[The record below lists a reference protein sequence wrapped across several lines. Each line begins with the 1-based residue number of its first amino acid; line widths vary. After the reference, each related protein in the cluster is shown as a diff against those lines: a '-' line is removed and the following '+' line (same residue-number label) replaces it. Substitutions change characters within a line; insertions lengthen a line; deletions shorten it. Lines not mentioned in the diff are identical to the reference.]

1 PAVRVSAGRGAREA
15 VDGGVE
21 VLGGRGSEGGGD
33 GDVTLGTLPL
43 LDTVLDAVSVPV
55 LAGGGIASARSLAAV
70 LAAGASGAWVGTRL
84 AACPEALTGD
94 AGRRALI
101 AAAGTDTRITRVFDV
116 AMGLPWPA
124 RFPSRVLTNAFVAR
138 WAGRED
144 ALAADQPAREELEAS
159 IAGDDLRVAPVDAG
173 QGVGMIRDDAPVG
186 EVIGQMCAGAERLLH
201 RWGT

>member
-43 LDTVLDAVSVPV
+43 LDTVLDAVSAPV

-94 AGRRALI
+94 GSRRALI
-101 AAAGTDTRITRVFDV
+101 AARATDTTITRVFDV
-116 AMGLPWPA
+116 ARGRPWPEW
-124 RFPSRVLTNAFVAR
+124 FPPRVLTNAFGQRGTGSEEAP
-138 WAGRED
+138 
-144 ALAADQPAREELEAS
+144 AADQPAHDELAAS
-159 IAGDDLRVAPVDAG
+159 ITADDRRIAPVDAG
-173 QGVGMIRDDAPVG
+173 QGVGMIGDDASVA
-186 EVIGQMCAGAERLLH
+186 EVIDSMCAGAERLLA
-201 RWGT
+201 G